1 MDNSTSIKDAIWNQL
16 GASIDMLENAINM
29 CPDEHWDT
37 ALNFWYTSY
46 HCIFWTD
53 YYLTTEPNKFEPPTP
68 FTFSEFDPSGKKP
81 DRTYT
86 KAELLAYLEHCRQK
100 ANQLIIGLTAEKL
113 NDRWVNDYKNFS
125 LLEILFYNVRHI
137 QHHSAQLNLLLRQ
150 TINNA
155 PTWVSQAKK
164 LNEK

>member
-1 MDNSTSIKDAIWNQL
+1 MENSTSISDAIWNQL
-16 GASIDMLENAINM
+16 GACIDMLENAINM
-29 CPDEHWDT
+29 CPDEHWNT
-37 ALNFWYTSY
+37 PLNFWFTSY

-68 FTFSEFDPSGKKP
+68 FTLSEFDPTGKKP

-86 KAELLAYLEHCRQK
+86 KPELISYLGYCRQK
-100 ANQLIIGLTAEKL
+100 ASKLISGLTTEKL
-113 NDRWVNDYKNFS
+113 NERWINDYKNFS
-125 LLEILFYNVRHI
+125 VLEILMYNNRHV

-155 PTWVSQAKK
+155 PAWVSQAKK
-164 LNEK
+164 LGDI